1 MKTCFS
7 RSLIPSILG
16 SALALALGACF
27 VQPPPQTAQ
36 QPAYGEPAPGYEAAE
51 PGGQAGAE
59 PGDYTEAEP
68 GSGLRQH
75 PPVTCSGNREIVLEG
90 VHISAPDV
98 AVDVVGNCDIV
109 VTGSHIV
116 GGRYGVL
123 IRGNG
128 EVKFH
133 NSTVEGGEA
142 SYVIMGNGA
151 ISAQGTRFVGQH
163 MITGNGDFQDKGNN
177 TWQ

>member
-1 MKTCFS
+1 MKIRLTC
-7 RSLIPSILG
+7 SLIPSILG
-16 SALALALGACF
+16 SVVALALGACI
-27 VQPPPQTAQ
+27 VQPVPQAAQ
-36 QPAYGEPAPGYEAAE
+36 QPAYGEPGYETGPGYETE
-51 PGGQAGAE
+51 PGAE
-59 PGDYTEAEP
+59 PGAEP
-68 GSGLRQH
+68 GPGSELRQH
-75 PPVTCSGNREIVLEG
+75 PPVTCSGNRAIVLEG
-90 VHISAPDV
+90 VYISAPDV
-98 AVDVVGNCDIV
+98 AVDVVGNCDVV

-128 EVKFH
+128 EVKIH

-163 MITGNGDFQDKGNN
+163 MITGNGDFRDQGNN
-177 TWQ
+177 AWQ

>member
-1 MKTCFS
+1 MKSRST
-7 RSLIPSILG
+7 RSLIPSTLC
-16 SALALALGACF
+16 SAVALAMSACI
-27 VQPPPQTAQ
+27 VHPPPQAAQ
-36 QPAYGEPAPGYEAAE
+36 HPAPGYDTEPGYETE
-51 PGGQAGAE
+51 PGGYPA
-59 PGDYTEAEP
+59 AEP

-75 PPVTCSGNREIVLEG
+75 PPVTCTGNREIVLEG
-90 VHISAPDV
+90 VHIAAPEV
-98 AVDVVGNCDIV
+98 AVDVVGNCSVV
-109 VTGSHIV
+109 VTNSHIA

-128 EVKFH
+128 EVRFH

-151 ISAQGTRFVGQH
+151 ISARGTRFVGQH
-163 MITGNGDFQDKGNN
+163 MITGNGDFQDQGSN